1 MSKNFSKYL
10 SYLLR
15 HNPSDI
21 GLYIDSEG
29 WVSVDELLNRL
40 DKHNKYKVSL
50 DDLKEVVNTDEKQ
63 RYSFKDNFKY
73 IRANQGHSIPEVNIQ
88 FKSYNPKDILYH
100 GTASRFLDK
109 IMSSGGLKP
118 MSRLYV
124 HLSKDITTAEAV
136 GKRHGEIKILII
148 DAKTMHEDGFDFF
161 ESDNG
166 VILVK
171 EVPNKYIKVLE

>member
-21 GLYIDSEG
+21 GLYMDSEG

-40 DKHNKYKVSL
+40 DTHNKYKVSL
-50 DDLKEVVNTDEKQ
+50 DELKEVVNTDEKQ

-73 IRANQGHSIPEVNIQ
+73 IRANQGHSLPDVNIQ
-88 FKSYNPKDILYH
+88 FKSYIPTDVLFH
-100 GTASRFLDK
+100 GTASHFLDR
-109 IMSSGGLKP
+109 ITSSGGLKP

-124 HLSKDITTAEAV
+124 HLSKDITTAEVV
-136 GKRHGEIKILII
+136 GKRHGKVKILVV
-148 DAKTMHEDGFDFF
+148 DAKAMHEDGFDFL

-171 EVPNKYIKVLE
+171 EVPNKYIKIM